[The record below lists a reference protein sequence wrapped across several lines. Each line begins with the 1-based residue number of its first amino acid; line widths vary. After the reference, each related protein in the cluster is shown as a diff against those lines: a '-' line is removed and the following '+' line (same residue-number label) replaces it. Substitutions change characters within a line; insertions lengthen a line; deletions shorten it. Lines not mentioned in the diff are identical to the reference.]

1 MKRQFQLVIIL
12 LLLTGCTTL
21 DPPVV
26 SWTISVSQDEEEESI
41 LDTYPF
47 YLRSRY

>member
-12 LLLTGCTTL
+12 LLLLTGCTTL
-21 DPPVV
+21 DPPAV
-26 SWTISVSQDEEEESI
+26 SWTIKVSQEEEESI

>member
-1 MKRQFQLVIIL
+1 MKQQFQLVIIL

-21 DPPVV
+21 DPPAVLL
-26 SWTISVSQDEEEESI
+26 TIEASEDEESI